1 MELPPLGDPLRPV
14 YLAVRSLRLLGTLF
28 ILLGLV
34 TPVPAIKQGY
44 SPAALPLAVIVTGLS
59 HAVPGVLY
67 LISAALLVRGR
78 RTAVFAAMGLA
89 MAHFILVAGNLA
101 AFVQM
106 LILGGT
112 SVTFLFIALTV
123 GFLTVAA
130 LAQLMYHLVKSL
142 RVLRAPS
149 QDPDWNGTSDPPPT
163 TPSIAPPAVA

>member
-1 MELPPLGDPLRPV
+1 MQLPPLDDAVRPV
-14 YLAVRSLRLLGTLF
+14 YLAVRSLRLLGVLF
-28 ILLGLV
+28 ILLGFV
-34 TPVPAIKQGY
+34 TPALAIKRGH
-44 SPAALPLAVIVTGLS
+44 SPTALPPAVIVTALS

-67 LISAALLVRGR
+67 MLSAALLLRGR

-101 AFVQM
+101 AFVQ
-106 LILGGT
+106 LLVLGGA
-112 SVTFLFIALTV
+112 SVNFLFIALTV

-149 QDPDWNGTSDPPPT
+149 DDPDWTSPPD
-163 TPSIAPPAVA
+163 APGADTSAASPA

>member
-1 MELPPLGDPLRPV
+1 MQLPPLDDALRPV
-14 YLAVRSLRLLGTLF
+14 YLAVRSLRLLGVLF
-28 ILLGLV
+28 ILIGVV
-34 TPVPAIKQGY
+34 TPALAIKRGD
-44 SPAALPLAVIVTGLS
+44 SPTALPLAVIVTALS

-67 LISAALLVRGR
+67 MLSAALLLRGR

-101 AFVQM
+101 AFVR
-106 LILGGT
+106 LLVLGGV
-112 SVTFLFIALTV
+112 SVTFLFMALTI

-149 QDPDWNGTSDPPPT
+149 VDPDWNS
-163 TPSIAPPAVA
+163 PPAAPATAV

>member
-1 MELPPLGDPLRPV
+1 MQPPPEHDPLRPV
-14 YLAVRSLRLLGTLF
+14 YLAVRSLRLLGVLF

-34 TPVPAIKQGY
+34 TPVPAIKNGHAP
-44 SPAALPLAVIVTGLS
+44 SALPLAVVVTALS

-67 LISAALLVRGR
+67 FLSAVLLLRGR
-78 RTAVFAAMGLA
+78 RSAVFAAMGLA

-101 AFVQM
+101 AFVQL

-112 SVTFLFIALTV
+112 SLSFLFIALTV

-142 RVLRAPS
+142 KVLRAPAEVAVDS
-149 QDPDWNGTSDPPPT
+149 
-163 TPSIAPPAVA
+163 APVAV

>member
-1 MELPPLGDPLRPV
+1 MDLPPKDDALRPV
-14 YLAVRSLRLLGTLF
+14 YLAARSLRLLGVLF
-28 ILLGLV
+28 VLV
-34 TPVPAIKQGY
+34 GM
-44 SPAALPLAVIVTGLS
+44 VTALS

-67 LISAALLVRGR
+67 MLSAALLLRGR
-78 RTAVFAAMGLA
+78 RTAVFASMGLA

-106 LILGGT
+106 LVLGGT

-149 QDPDWNGTSDPPPT
+149 VDPDWNS
-163 TPSIAPPAVA
+163 PPAAPAAAA